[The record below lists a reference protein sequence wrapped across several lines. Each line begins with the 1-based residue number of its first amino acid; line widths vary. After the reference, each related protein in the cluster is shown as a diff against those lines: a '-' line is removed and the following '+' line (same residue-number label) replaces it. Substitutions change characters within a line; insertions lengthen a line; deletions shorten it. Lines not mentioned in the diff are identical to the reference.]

1 MTEKLT
7 GLTQAEAE
15 KRLKKD
21 GLNEVPEPKYN
32 FWKEFAGKLW
42 NLSAW
47 ILEGALILEF
57 ILGKRIQAL
66 FVLAMLLFAAWN
78 GASKKKQ
85 SRRVLDNISH
95 KLTPTVAVKRDGKW
109 IKLNSKE
116 LVVGDL
122 VSLQAGDVLAADV
135 KIMSGDLAFDESSI
149 TGESDA
155 VKMHLGAEAYA
166 GTTVVRGDGL
176 ATVTATGKNSRSGKT
191 INLINNSA
199 APGHLQQLLTKIIY
213 YLCLLDGILT
223 LVIIIASFIKGGD
236 FKTFIDML
244 PFLAMMFIASIPV
257 AMPSTFALS
266 NSFEATRLSK
276 EGVLTSDLTGIQ
288 DTANLNLLLLDK
300 TGTITE
306 NKTAVASWNN
316 FSDLD
321 NKEVLELAGA
331 ATDQR
336 NPSIIDT
343 AIDDYIVDKGLVIKD
358 KSKFVPFTSDTG
370 YSMAEVDGHNVKLG
384 SFKQL
389 SLIDKN
395 ANEKISHV
403 NFKAG
408 RSVAILIDDKLAG
421 VFILQ
426 DKVRPDSKKA
436 LNEIKKRGIRPIML
450 TGDNQK
456 TAEAVAQEVDL
467 EGKVI
472 SIHDFNDNTDV
483 STLAGIADVLPED
496 KLNMVKLFQEKGYI
510 VGMTGDGVNDAP
522 ALKQAE
528 VGIAMSNA
536 ADVAKRSG
544 KMVLLNDGLT
554 SIIKILDAGHRVYQ
568 RMTTWS
574 LTKLSRTAELTMLL
588 TFGYLFFDYL
598 PMALNAMV
606 IYTIM
611 NNMVTMMIGTDRTHI
626 TYKPE
631 SWNMAKLAKIAF
643 SLAAGWTII
652 GMLFVWYLN
661 THGFSHGTVSTMVY
675 VYLVL
680 SAMLI
685 VLITRTRKYFWQDYP
700 SKLVGSVQIADVLIT
715 FILALFGIAMTQI
728 SWTNLLLT
736 FIIALIAAIVIDL
749 FYQPIMKNR

>member
-155 VKMHLGAEAYA
+155 VKKHLGAEAYA

-450 TGDNQK
+450 SGNKKK